1 MFKKIILCF
10 SCMLMFMSCDR
21 LSSVPCTADS
31 DSTYVA
37 EQVDAKLNP
46 SFVSPAMLIDYQQ
59 SMIEEIETNETFL
72 DMNPALIA
80 NVATVCI
87 NKNGSVTVKQL
98 IDEYRANQA
107 VYDNLSSST
116 GPANDTLEPQS
127 VMEEQQLPAVSDSG
141 VKKLKATQIDTV
153 IDGKHVELIRYQK
166 NG

>member
-59 SMIEEIETNETFL
+59 SMIEEIETNEMFL
-72 DMNPALIA
+72 DMSPALIA

-107 VYDNLSSST
+107 VYDNLSTTPSL
-116 GPANDTLEPQS
+116 GTLEPQS
-127 VMEEQQLPAVSDSG
+127 VTEEQQLPVVPDSG